1 MTVEDPINA
10 FVRRLYKYCLNR
22 NPDKGGFDYW
32 TSRLR
37 SKKITAAEAVKGFF
51 DSKEMKDM
59 KLSNAETIERCY
71 LVMMDRKSD
80 KGGKDYWIKNYAK
93 YGKVYVLRGFVDSKE
108 FTQICK
114 DFNITRGTIK

>member
-1 MTVEDPINA
+1 MNA
-10 FVRRLYKYCLNR
+10 ADV
-22 NPDKGGFDYW
+22 
-32 TSRLR
+32 
-37 SKKITAAEAVKGFF
+37 VKGFF

-80 KGGKDYWIKNYAK
+80 KGGKEYWIKNFKK
-93 YGKVYVLRGFVDSKE
+93 YGKTYVLKGFVESKE

-114 DFNITRGTIK
+114 NFNVAKGTIK